1 MLTDEPLLAERLRVV
16 RAEYLEVPGM
26 QLTKAEI
33 QRLWGL
39 DAQTCNALVGTL
51 VASRFLRLTRHDR
64 YARFD
69 AGA

>member
-1 MLTDEPLLAERLRVV
+1 MPIDERVLAEWLRVV

-26 QLTKAEI
+26 HLTKAEM

-39 DAQTCNALVGTL
+39 DAHTCDALVGTL
-51 VASRFLRLTRHDR
+51 VERRFLRLIRRDR

>member
-1 MLTDEPLLAERLRVV
+1 MQIDQPSLAERLRVV

-26 QLTKAEI
+26 HLTKAEI

-39 DAQTCNALVGTL
+39 DAQTCDALVGTL
-51 VASRFLRLTRHDR
+51 VESRFLRLTRRDR

>member
-1 MLTDEPLLAERLRVV
+1 MKIAEPLLAERLRVV

-26 QLTKAEI
+26 HLTKAEM

-39 DAQTCNALVGTL
+39 DAQTCDALVATL
-51 VASRFLRLTRHDR
+51 VGSRFLRLTRHDR